1 MRRATM
7 TIGVC
12 VAAGAACGQE
22 LVPSGSIGRT
32 PAETYYD
39 WSLIAVRPPEPT
51 AYQIHDLIT
60 IIINENSRQSAEQE
74 MALEKEYQRSARIEA
89 IIDLWQVLEAR
100 LEPGLVTPIDLL
112 ELQADSEFE
121 GEGSYERTDRV
132 TDRVTAEVIDV
143 KPNGVLVLEAK
154 RIVQMDDEEKIVVL
168 SGMCDTAAVTAE
180 KTIQSNQ
187 LANLTLTIRH
197 EGELRES
204 SKKGWISRV
213 LDSVFAF

>member
-1 MRRATM
+1 MRYR
-7 TIGVC
+7 IVLFGVC
-12 VAAGAACGQE
+12 AAAGVASGQE
-22 LVPSGSIGRT
+22 LIPSGAIGRT
-32 PAETYYD
+32 AVDAYYD

-51 AYQIHDLIT
+51 TYQMHDLIT

-74 MALEKEYQRSARIEA
+74 MELEKEYQRNLRLEA
-89 IIDLWQVLEAR
+89 IIDLWQVLETR
-100 LEPGLVTPIDLL
+100 LEPGLVAPIDLL
-112 ELQADSEFE
+112 EFQADSEFE
-121 GEGSYERTDRV
+121 GEGSYERSDRLTDRI
-132 TDRVTAEVIDV
+132 TAEVIDV

-168 SGMCDTAAVTAE
+168 SGMCDTGAVTAE
-180 KTIQSNQ
+180 KTVQSNQ

-204 SKKGWISRV
+204 NKKGWITRV